1 MDFDVCLGGREQR
14 GREEERGDQLRGGH
28 KEKESEGNGMQRGKG
43 EKGKRG
49 LAEAGKKASLVR
61 VFLSS
66 WA

>member
-14 GREEERGDQLRGGH
+14 GREEERSDQLRGGH

-43 EKGKRG
+43 DWRRRE
-49 LAEAGKKASLVR
+49 KKASLVR

>member
-14 GREEERGDQLRGGH
+14 GREEERSDQLRGGGH

-43 EKGKRG
+43 DWRRRE
-49 LAEAGKKASLVR
+49 KKASLVR